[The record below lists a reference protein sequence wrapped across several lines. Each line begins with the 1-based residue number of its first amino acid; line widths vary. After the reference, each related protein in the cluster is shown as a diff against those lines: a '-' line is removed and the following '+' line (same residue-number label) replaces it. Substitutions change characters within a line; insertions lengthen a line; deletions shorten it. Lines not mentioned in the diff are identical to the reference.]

1 MNRFAQNGAG
11 IFLGDFLNFHAAS
24 SAGHED
30 DAAGGAIDE
39 KAEIKFALDV
49 ETFFDE
55 QALDNAASGA
65 SLRSDQLHAE
75 NVAGD
80 IGGFVGGTRQLHP
93 TCFAAAAR
101 VDLCLHDDDRDM
113 RSQAVRRLARFF
125 LGEGDFTAG
134 SGAAVASEDR
144 LGLVFM
150 NLHRSSVFRPT
161 SKQSASD
168 RILTTFET

>member
-30 DAAGGAIDE
+30 DAAGGPIDE

-65 SLRSDQLHAE
+65 SSRSDQLRAE
-75 NVAGD
+75 AVAGD
-80 IGGFVGGTRQLHP
+80 IGGVGGGTRQLAP
-93 TCFAAAAR
+93 PCFGSAPPR
-101 VDLCLHDDDRDM
+101 GLWRYP
-113 RSQAVRRLARFF
+113 
-125 LGEGDFTAG
+125 AG
-134 SGAAVASEDR
+134 
-144 LGLVFM
+144 
-150 NLHRSSVFRPT
+150 
-161 SKQSASD
+161 
-168 RILTTFET
+168 